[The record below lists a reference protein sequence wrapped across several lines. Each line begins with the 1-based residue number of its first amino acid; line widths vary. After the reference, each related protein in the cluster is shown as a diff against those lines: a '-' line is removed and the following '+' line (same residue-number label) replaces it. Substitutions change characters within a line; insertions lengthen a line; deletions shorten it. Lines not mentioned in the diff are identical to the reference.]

1 MVSLVLCN
9 KRNRWETNEI
19 RKEVFKA
26 VFMNEFYDSEEMNQV
41 INTFLDGRDNAEEED
56 LLKNNKTEED
66 EAYIKTKAEDII
78 SKLTE
83 IDEMINKSVDGWKTT
98 RMAKVDLTLIRLALY
113 EIKFE
118 NLPVGVAINEAVSLA
133 DEFGTDSSAGFVN
146 GALAKLV

>member
-1 MVSLVLCN
+1 M
-9 KRNRWETNEI
+9 NRHEI

-26 VFMNEFYDSEEMNQV
+26 VFMKEFHDSEDMDDV
-41 INTFLDGRDNAEEED
+41 INTFLGGRDNAEEED
-56 LLKNNKTEED
+56 LAKNNKSPED
-66 EAYIKTKAEDII
+66 EEYIKTKSEDII
-78 SKLTE
+78 NRIPE
-83 IDEMINKSVDGWKTT
+83 IDELINKSVDGWKTT

>member
-1 MVSLVLCN
+1 M
-9 KRNRWETNEI
+9 NRHEI

-26 VFMNEFYDSEEMNQV
+26 VFMNEFHDTEDMDNV
-41 INTFLDGRDNAEEED
+41 INTFLEGRSNAEVED
-56 LLKNNKTEED
+56 LAKNNKTPED
-66 EAYIKTKAEDII
+66 EEYIKTKSEDII
-78 SKLTE
+78 TKLPE

>member
-1 MVSLVLCN
+1 M
-9 KRNRWETNEI
+9 NRHEI

-66 EAYIKTKAEDII
+66 EAYIKSKAEDII

>member
-1 MVSLVLCN
+1 M
-9 KRNRWETNEI
+9 NRHEV

-26 VFMNEFYDSEEMNQV
+26 VFMNEFHDADDMKSV
-41 INTFLDGRDNAEEED
+41 IDTFLQGRNNAETED
-56 LLKNNKTEED
+56 LAKNNKTPED
-66 EAYIKTKAEDII
+66 EEYIKTKSEAII
-78 SKLTE
+78 AKLPE

-118 NLPVGVAINEAVSLA
+118 NIPVGVAINEAVTLA

>member
-1 MVSLVLCN
+1 M
-9 KRNRWETNEI
+9 NRHEI

-66 EAYIKTKAEDII
+66 EAYIKSKAEDII

-113 EIKFE
+113 EIKYE